1 MESGVLF
8 IAYYENVT
16 HVGSVFFVGDK
27 GEKVAEYSFDIQF
40 NSWRML
46 VNRDRL
52 EEFRQSLFA
61 YLDYHVM
68 KKDVDRNFLMKLH
81 SRISELIL
89 RKVAEE
95 KISTND
101 IFDQNY
107 SYYDFMYSFDDT
119 EKFKE
124 MISKVLEKI
133 RRLMGR
139 EEQNPVERVVSYIRE
154 NIEKDISVGVL
165 ADLIGVTPE
174 YLSRV
179 FKKVKG
185 VSLKKYIINEKIED
199 KCNMF
204 DYVFIDAPPSLSI
217 LTLNALVATDSVI
230 IPIQSEFYALE
241 GMADLLK
248 TINLVESRLNNP
260 CPIKGILITLYDPR
274 TRLARDVVDNVKTFF
289 KDTEYIFKEKI
300 PRNVKLA
307 EAPSHGQ
314 PCITYDPECNGTKS
328 YMKLA
333 EELIKLEGESN
344 E

>member
-1 MESGVLF
+1 MSEIITILNQKGGCGKTTTAVNLGAALTQLGRKVLV
-8 IAYYENVT
+8 IDIDPQGNATTSLGINKSEIETSTYALLL
-16 HVGSVFFVGDK
+16 GK
-27 GEKVAEYSFDIQF
+27 CSFDEAIMETSTP
-40 NSWRML
+40 NLYVIPS
-46 VNRDRL
+46 NI
-52 EEFRQSLFA
+52 SLSGA
-61 YLDYHVM
+61 EMELTKEIGYHY
-68 KKDVDRNFLMKLH
+68 
-81 SRISELIL
+81 IL
-89 RKVAEE
+89 
-95 KISTND
+95 
-101 IFDQNY
+101 
-107 SYYDFMYSFDDT
+107 
-119 EKFKE
+119 
-124 MISKVLEKI
+124 
-133 RRLMGR
+133 
-139 EEQNPVERVVSYIRE
+139 
-154 NIEKDISVGVL
+154 
-165 ADLIGVTPE
+165 
-174 YLSRV
+174 
-179 FKKVKG
+179 
-185 VSLKKYIINEKIED
+185 NEKIED